1 MTEHLVRQAIREL
14 HIDIEPHNKA
24 PEITKV
30 DDRFTISGQNRKGNS
45 YMVTISEGT
54 PYPQILEAIRTAWR
68 G

>member
-1 MTEHLVRQAIREL
+1 MTEHLIRQAIREL

-24 PEITKV
+24 PEITV
-30 DDRFTISGQNRKGNS
+30 DADRITISGQNRKGNS